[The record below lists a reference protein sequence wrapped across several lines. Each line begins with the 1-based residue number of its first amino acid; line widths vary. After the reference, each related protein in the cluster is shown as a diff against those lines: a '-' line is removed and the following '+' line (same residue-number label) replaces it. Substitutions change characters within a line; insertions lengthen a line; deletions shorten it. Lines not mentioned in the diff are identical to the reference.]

1 MNGVRQR
8 RAWLL
13 VAAIAIMAAVLLLM
27 AASAHSDHAA
37 AWLAILPALYVVGV
51 ISPLSLLSPLAYM
64 YVGRVPDAPCRPSL
78 FERPPPPSFR
88 LG

>member
-1 MNGVRQR
+1 MTGMRQR

-13 VAAIAIMAAVLLLM
+13 IAAIAIGAALLLLLVPHG
-27 AASAHSDHAA
+27 HSGNAA

-51 ISPLSLLSPLAYM
+51 ISPLSLLSPLAYI
-64 YVGRVPDAPCRPSL
+64 YLGRVPDAPFRPSL
-78 FERPPPPSFR
+78 FQRPPPSVR